1 MNTKHKKILA
11 DIRKIIQSEARHN
24 WRLNIRDTSYVK
36 GVSDALAQLN
46 TLSPAMCEKIDLLFS
61 KVNFPWID
69 ESERVFKQVFKRVFQ
84 SVLGADEE
92 SIDLFGDRVVYF
104 RSKNGSV
111 GVVGRFELASAIIET
126 VSMVFH
132 CTSVEERNYR
142 REGANRCFFAE
153 CDTEKYDVAPDSTW
167 GNAYLAIRETVKCS

>member
-1 MNTKHKKILA
+1 MNTKHKQILA
-11 DIRKIIQSEARHN
+11 DIRKIIQAEARHN
-24 WRLNIRDTSYVK
+24 WRLNISDNSYLL

-46 TLSPAMCEKIDLLFS
+46 TLSPVMCEKIDLLFS

-69 ESERVFKQVFKRVFQ
+69 ESERVYKQVFKRVFQ

-92 SIDLFGDRVVYF
+92 AIDLLGDRVVYF